1 MFLHFE
7 LGVAV
12 LVADL
17 LDVEAFLEAVGFDDH
32 DKDPAVRI
40 HGLQPGDEF
49 ANFHGVPS
57 WRLPCGVG
65 FLRCVLIA
73 LAYLTLQAR
82 DRCPIAGRTSD
93 S

>member
-1 MFLHFE
+1 MFLYFD

-17 LDVEAFLEAVGFDDH
+17 LDVEAFMEAVGFDDH

-49 ANFHGVPS
+49 ANFHGAPS
-57 WRLPCGVG
+57 WLLPRSVG
-65 FLRCVLIA
+65 FLRCILIA
-73 LAYLTLQAR
+73 IAYLML
-82 DRCPIAGRTSD
+82 
-93 S
+93 